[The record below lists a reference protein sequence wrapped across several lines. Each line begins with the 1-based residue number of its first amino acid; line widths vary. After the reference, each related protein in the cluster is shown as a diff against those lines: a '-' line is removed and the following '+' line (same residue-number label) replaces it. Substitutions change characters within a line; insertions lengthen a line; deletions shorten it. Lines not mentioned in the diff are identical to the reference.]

1 MAAVAPAGSG
11 RLRFRVE
18 RRDGLARLGRLSTPH
33 GEIETPAFMPV
44 GTLGAVKG
52 MGHDRLLASGAQ
64 VLMTNL
70 YHLLQR
76 VGPERIAGLGG
87 LHRFIGWD
95 GPLAMDSG
103 GYQVFSLAGLRRV
116 TDGGVVFQSPH
127 DGSRVELT
135 PERVVEIQDLMGVD
149 LAMVLDEC
157 PPWPVEHEAA
167 AESLRRTTL
176 WARRS
181 LDRWRRGHA
190 PDAGED
196 AGAPGVAAGPGAA
209 GLFGIVQG
217 SFFEDLR
224 LRSVAELAAL
234 PFDGYAIGGVSVG
247 EDRELGRQAVSWVAP
262 ALPEDR
268 PRYLMGLGTPE
279 DILHA
284 VRLGVDLFDCVLPSR
299 NARHGTLFT
308 STGMLRIKTA
318 RLYRDDPRPVDAACG
333 CSLCSRHS
341 RAFLHHLFR
350 CGEITAK
357 VLATE
362 HNVRFFLDFMAG
374 LRRAIASGGLSDPD
388 GAGGRRGAAT
398 EAERR

>member
-1 MAAVAPAGSG
+1 MTAETSGGSG

-33 GEIETPAFMPV
+33 GVVETPAFMPV

-52 MGHDRLLASGAQ
+52 MDHDRLLASGAQ
-64 VLMTNL
+64 ILMTNL

-76 VGPERIAGLGG
+76 VGAERIAGMGG

-103 GYQVFSLAGLRRV
+103 GYQVFSLADLRRIG
-116 TDGGVVFQSPH
+116 DSGVVFRSPH
-127 DGSRVELT
+127 DGSLAELT
-135 PERVVEIQDLMGVD
+135 PERVVEVQDLAGVD

-157 PPWPVEHEAA
+157 PPWPVERGAA
-167 AESLRRTTL
+167 AEALRRTML

-181 LDRWRRGHA
+181 LDRRG
-190 PDAGED
+190 
-196 AGAPGVAAGPGAA
+196 AAGPGAA

-217 SFFEDLR
+217 SFFEGLR
-224 LRSVAELAAL
+224 LRSAADLAAL

-268 PRYLMGLGTPE
+268 PRYLMGLGMPG

-284 VRLGVDLFDCVLPSR
+284 VGLGVDLFDCVLPSR

-318 RLYRDDPRPVDAACG
+318 RHRDDPRPVDAACG
-333 CSLCSRHS
+333 CPLCRRYS

-350 CGEITAK
+350 CGEITGK

-374 LRRAIASGGLSDPD
+374 LRRAIA
-388 GAGGRRGAAT
+388 AGTLANPAADEKRT
-398 EAERR
+398 GDTPEAERR

>member
-1 MAAVAPAGSG
+1 MGDEVEAESSARSG

-18 RRDGLARLGRLSTPH
+18 RRSGLARLGRLTTPH
-33 GEIETPAFMPV
+33 GVVETPAFMPV

-64 VLMTNL
+64 LLMTNL
-70 YHLLQR
+70 FHLLER
-76 VGPERIAGLGG
+76 VGAERIAGLGG
-87 LHRFIGWD
+87 LHDFIGWD

-116 TDGGVVFQSPH
+116 TDGGVMFRSPH

-135 PERVVEIQDLMGVD
+135 PERVVEVQDLMGVD

-181 LDRWRRGHA
+181 LDRWR
-190 PDAGED
+190 
-196 AGAPGVAAGPGAA
+196 AAGPGAA

-224 LRSVAELAAL
+224 LRSVADLAAL

-247 EDRELGRQAVSWVAP
+247 EDRDLGRQTVSWVAP

-284 VRLGVDLFDCVLPSR
+284 VGLGVDLFDCVLPSR

-308 STGMLRIKTA
+308 SAGMVRIKTA
-318 RLYRDDPRPVDAACG
+318 RYRDDPRPLDAACG

-350 CGEITAK
+350 CGEITGK

-362 HNVRFFLDFMAG
+362 HNVRFFLDFIAG
-374 LRRAIASGGLSDPD
+374 LRREIA
-388 GAGGRRGAAT
+388 AGRLAGPARGEQPEDT
-398 EAERR
+398 REAERR

>member
-1 MAAVAPAGSG
+1 MGDQVAAETSG
-11 RLRFRVE
+11 PSSRLRFRVD
-18 RRDGLARLGRLSTPH
+18 RRDGLARLGRLRTPH
-33 GEIETPAFMPV
+33 GEVETPAFMPV

-52 MGHDRLLASGAQ
+52 MGQDLLVESGAQ
-64 VLMTNL
+64 ILMTNL
-70 YHLLQR
+70 FHLLER
-76 VGPERIAGLGG
+76 VGAERIVGLGG

-116 TDGGVVFQSPH
+116 SDGGVLFQSPH

-135 PERVVEIQDLMGVD
+135 PERVVEVQERIGVD

-157 PPWPVEHEAA
+157 PPWPVEREAA
-167 AESLRRTTL
+167 AESLERTTL

-181 LDRWRRGHA
+181 LDRWGA
-190 PDAGED
+190 AGE
-196 AGAPGVAAGPGAA
+196 GGAA

-224 LRSVAELAAL
+224 LEAVAELAAM

-247 EDRELGRQAVSWVAP
+247 EERNLGRQAVSWVAP

-284 VRLGVDLFDCVLPSR
+284 VGQGVDLFDCVLPSR
-299 NARHGTLFT
+299 NARHGTLFS
-308 STGMLRIKTA
+308 STGMVRIKNA
-318 RLYRDDPRPVDAACG
+318 RYRDDPRPVDAACG
-333 CSLCSRHS
+333 CSLCRLHS

-362 HNVRFFLDFMAG
+362 HNVRFFLHFMAG
-374 LRRAIASGGLSDPD
+374 LRRAIAAGGLADFA
-388 GAGGRRGAAT
+388 GAGGREGTAA
-398 EAERR
+398 EEERR

>member
-1 MAAVAPAGSG
+1 MVDQVEAESSARSG

-18 RRDGLARLGRLSTPH
+18 RRSGLARLGRLTTPH
-33 GEIETPAFMPV
+33 GVVETPAFMPV

-64 VLMTNL
+64 LLMTNL
-70 YHLLQR
+70 FHLLER
-76 VGPERIAGLGG
+76 VGAERIAGLGG
-87 LHRFIGWD
+87 LHDFIGWD

-116 TDGGVVFQSPH
+116 TDGGVMFQSPH

-135 PERVVEIQDLMGVD
+135 PERVVEVQDLMGVD

-157 PPWPVEHEAA
+157 LPWPVEHEAA

-181 LDRWRRGHA
+181 LDRWR
-190 PDAGED
+190 
-196 AGAPGVAAGPGAA
+196 AAGPGAA

-224 LRSVAELAAL
+224 LRSVADLAAL

-247 EDRELGRQAVSWVAP
+247 EDRDLGRQAVSWVAP

-284 VRLGVDLFDCVLPSR
+284 VSLGVDLFDCVLPSR

-308 STGMLRIKTA
+308 SAGMVRIKTA
-318 RLYRDDPRPVDAACG
+318 RYRDDPRPLDATCG

-350 CGEITAK
+350 CGEITGK

-362 HNVRFFLDFMAG
+362 HNVRFFLDFIAG
-374 LRRAIASGGLSDPD
+374 LRREIAAGRLGDLALGLRP
-388 GAGGRRGAAT
+388 T
-398 EAERR
+398 

>member
-1 MAAVAPAGSG
+1 MVDQVEAESSARSG

-18 RRDGLARLGRLSTPH
+18 RRSGLARLGRLTTPH
-33 GEIETPAFMPV
+33 GVVETPAFMPV

-64 VLMTNL
+64 LLMTNL
-70 YHLLQR
+70 FHLLER
-76 VGPERIAGLGG
+76 VGAERIAGLGG
-87 LHRFIGWD
+87 LHDFIGWD

-116 TDGGVVFQSPH
+116 TDGGVMFQSPH

-135 PERVVEIQDLMGVD
+135 PERVVEVQDLMGVD

-181 LDRWRRGHA
+181 LDRWR
-190 PDAGED
+190 
-196 AGAPGVAAGPGAA
+196 AAGPGAA

-224 LRSVAELAAL
+224 LRGVADLAAL

-247 EDRELGRQAVSWVAP
+247 EDRELGRQTVSCVAP

-284 VRLGVDLFDCVLPSR
+284 VSLGVDLFDCVLPSR

-308 STGMLRIKTA
+308 SAGMVRIKTA
-318 RLYRDDPRPVDAACG
+318 RYRDDPRPLDAACG

-350 CGEITAK
+350 CGEITGK

-362 HNVRFFLDFMAG
+362 HNVRFFLDFIAG
-374 LRRAIASGGLSDPD
+374 LRREIA
-388 GAGGRRGAAT
+388 AGRLAGPARGEQPEDT
-398 EAERR
+398 REAERR

>member
-1 MAAVAPAGSG
+1 MAREMSGGSG

-18 RRDGLARLGRLSTPH
+18 RRDGLARVARLSTPH
-33 GEIETPAFMPV
+33 GEVETPAFMPV

-52 MGHDRLLASGAQ
+52 MGHDRLVASGAQ
-64 VLMTNL
+64 ILMTNL
-70 YHLLQR
+70 YHLLER
-76 VGPERIAGLGG
+76 VGAARIARLGG
-87 LHRFIGWD
+87 LHDFIGWD

-103 GYQVFSLAGLRRV
+103 GYQVFSLAGLRRLSDEGV
-116 TDGGVVFQSPH
+116 TFRSPH
-127 DGSRVELT
+127 DGGRVELT
-135 PERVVEIQDLMGVD
+135 PERVVEVQDLMGVD

-157 PPWPVEHEAA
+157 PPWPVEREAA
-167 AESLRRTTL
+167 AEALRRTTL

-181 LDRWRRGHA
+181 LDRRGA
-190 PDAGED
+190 
-196 AGAPGVAAGPGAA
+196 VGPGAA

-224 LRSVAELAAL
+224 LRGAADLAAL

-247 EDRELGRQAVSWVAP
+247 EDRELGRQAVSWTAP

-268 PRYLMGLGTPE
+268 PRYLMGLGTPD

-284 VRLGVDLFDCVLPSR
+284 VRQGVDLFDCVLPSR

-308 STGMLRIKTA
+308 STGVLRIRTA
-318 RLYRDDPRPVDAACG
+318 RYRDDARPVDAACG
-333 CSLCSRHS
+333 CSLCRRHS

-350 CGEITAK
+350 CGEITGK
-357 VLATE
+357 MLATE

-374 LRRAIASGGLSDPD
+374 LRLAIA
-388 GAGGRRGAAT
+388 AGRLAGPAGENGPEDT
-398 EAERR
+398 PEAERR

>member
-1 MAAVAPAGSG
+1 VVDQVEAESSARSG

-18 RRDGLARLGRLSTPH
+18 RRSGLARLGRLTTPH
-33 GEIETPAFMPV
+33 GVVETPAFMPV

-64 VLMTNL
+64 LLMTNL
-70 YHLLQR
+70 FHLLER
-76 VGPERIAGLGG
+76 VGAERIAGLGG
-87 LHRFIGWD
+87 LHDFIGWD

-116 TDGGVVFQSPH
+116 TDGGVKFQSPH

-135 PERVVEIQDLMGVD
+135 PERVVEVQDLMGVD

-181 LDRWRRGHA
+181 LDRWR
-190 PDAGED
+190 
-196 AGAPGVAAGPGAA
+196 AAGPGAA

-224 LRSVAELAAL
+224 LRSVADLAAL

-284 VRLGVDLFDCVLPSR
+284 VGLGVDLFDCVLPSR

-308 STGMLRIKTA
+308 SAGMVRIKTA
-318 RLYRDDPRPVDAACG
+318 RYRDDPRPLDAACG

-362 HNVRFFLDFMAG
+362 HNVRFFLDFIAG
-374 LRRAIASGGLSDPD
+374 LRREIA
-388 GAGGRRGAAT
+388 AGRLAGPARGERPEDAR

>member
-1 MAAVAPAGSG
+1 MGEQAAAEAPAGAG

-18 RRDGLARLGRLSTPH
+18 RRDGLARLGRLGTPH
-33 GEIETPAFMPV
+33 GEVETPAFMPV

-64 VLMTNL
+64 ILMTNL
-70 YHLLQR
+70 FHLLER
-76 VGPERIAGLGG
+76 VGAERITGLGG
-87 LHRFIGWD
+87 LHEFIGWD

-116 TDGGVVFQSPH
+116 DDLGVTFRSPH
-127 DGSRVELT
+127 DGSTVELT
-135 PERVVEIQDLMGVD
+135 PERVVEFQEQVGVD
-149 LAMVLDEC
+149 AAMVLDEC
-157 PPWPVEHEAA
+157 PPWPVDREAA
-167 AESLRRTTL
+167 AEALRRTSL

-181 LDRWRRGHA
+181 LDRW
-190 PDAGED
+190 
-196 AGAPGVAAGPGAA
+196 GADKGPGAA

-224 LRSVAELAAL
+224 ITAAEDLAGL

-247 EDRELGRQAVSWVAP
+247 EARELGRRATSWVAP
-262 ALPEDR
+262 GLPEDR
-268 PRYLMGLGTPE
+268 PRYLMGLGLPS

-284 VRLGVDLFDCVLPSR
+284 VGLGVDLFDCVLPSR
-299 NARHGTLFT
+299 NARHGTLFS
-308 STGMLRIKTA
+308 STGIVRIKKA
-318 RLYRDDPRPVDAACG
+318 RYREDPRPVDPACG
-333 CSLCSRHS
+333 CPVCRRHS

-350 CGEITAK
+350 CGEITGK

-362 HNVRFFLDFMAG
+362 HNVRFYLDFMAG
-374 LRRAIASGGLSDPD
+374 LRRAIA
-388 GAGGRRGAAT
+388 AGELAAFAAARAPGVGPEGQP

>member
-1 MAAVAPAGSG
+1 MPAQVTAAPAPGTAG
-11 RLRFRVE
+11 GERLRFRVLG
-18 RRDGLARLGRLSTPH
+18 RDGLARLGRLATPH
-33 GEIETPAFMPV
+33 GEVETPAFMPV

-52 MGHDRLLASGAQ
+52 MSHDLLLEGGAQ
-64 VLMTNL
+64 LLMTNL
-70 YHLLQR
+70 YHLLER
-76 VGPERIAGLGG
+76 VGCERIVRLGG
-87 LHRFIGWD
+87 LHEFIGWS
-95 GPLAMDSG
+95 GPVAMDSG

-116 TDGGVVFQSPH
+116 GDGGVTFQSSH
-127 DGSRVELT
+127 DGSRVDLT
-135 PERVVEIQDLMGVD
+135 PEQVVEYQELMGVD
-149 LAMVLDEC
+149 AAMVLDEC
-157 PPWPVEHEAA
+157 PPWPVAREAA

-181 LDRWRRGHA
+181 LERRGA
-190 PDAGED
+190 
-196 AGAPGVAAGPGAA
+196 AAGPGVA

-224 LRSVAELAAL
+224 LGAVEALTAL

-247 EDRELGRQAVSWVAP
+247 EDRDLGRQAVSWVAP

-284 VRLGVDLFDCVLPSR
+284 VSLGVDLFDCVLPSR

-308 STGMLRIKTA
+308 SAGMVRIKTA
-318 RLYRDDPRPVDAACG
+318 RYREDPRPVDAACG
-333 CSLCSRHS
+333 CSLCRRHS

-374 LRRAIASGGLSDPD
+374 LRRAIAA
-388 GAGGRRGAAT
+388 GALADFVAPRAAAVGPV

>member
-1 MAAVAPAGSG
+1 MGDEVEAESSARSG

-18 RRDGLARLGRLSTPH
+18 RRSGLARLGRLTTPH
-33 GEIETPAFMPV
+33 GVVETPAFMPV

-64 VLMTNL
+64 LLMTNL
-70 YHLLQR
+70 FHLLER
-76 VGPERIAGLGG
+76 VGAERIAGLGG
-87 LHRFIGWD
+87 LHDFIGWD

-116 TDGGVVFQSPH
+116 TDGGVMFQSPH

-135 PERVVEIQDLMGVD
+135 PERVVEVQDLMGVD

-181 LDRWRRGHA
+181 LDRWR
-190 PDAGED
+190 
-196 AGAPGVAAGPGAA
+196 AAGPGAA

-217 SFFEDLR
+217 SFFKDLR
-224 LRSVAELAAL
+224 LRGVADLAAL

-247 EDRELGRQAVSWVAP
+247 EDRDLGRQAVSWVAP

-284 VRLGVDLFDCVLPSR
+284 VGLGVDLFDCVLPSR

-308 STGMLRIKTA
+308 SAGMVRIKTA
-318 RLYRDDPRPVDAACG
+318 RYRDDPRPLDAACG

-350 CGEITAK
+350 CGEITGK

-362 HNVRFFLDFMAG
+362 HNVRFFLDFIAE
-374 LRRAIASGGLSDPD
+374 LRREIA
-388 GAGGRRGAAT
+388 AGRLAGPARGERPEDT
-398 EAERR
+398 REAERR

>member
-1 MAAVAPAGSG
+1 MVDQVEAESSARSG

-18 RRDGLARLGRLSTPH
+18 RRSGLARLGRLTTPH
-33 GEIETPAFMPV
+33 GVVETPAFMPV

-64 VLMTNL
+64 LLMTNL
-70 YHLLQR
+70 FHLLER
-76 VGPERIAGLGG
+76 VGAERIAGLGG
-87 LHRFIGWD
+87 LHDFIGWD

-116 TDGGVVFQSPH
+116 TDGGVMFQSPH

-135 PERVVEIQDLMGVD
+135 PERVVEVQDLMGVD

-157 PPWPVEHEAA
+157 LPWPVEHEAA

-181 LDRWRRGHA
+181 LDRWR
-190 PDAGED
+190 
-196 AGAPGVAAGPGAA
+196 AAGPGAA

-224 LRSVAELAAL
+224 LRGVADLAAL

-247 EDRELGRQAVSWVAP
+247 EDRDLGRQAVSWVAP

-284 VRLGVDLFDCVLPSR
+284 VSLGVDLFDCVLPSR

-308 STGMLRIKTA
+308 SAGMVRIKTA
-318 RLYRDDPRPVDAACG
+318 RYRDDPRPLDATCG

-350 CGEITAK
+350 CGEITGK

-362 HNVRFFLDFMAG
+362 HNVRFFLDFIAG
-374 LRRAIASGGLSDPD
+374 LRREIAAGRLGDLALGLRP
-388 GAGGRRGAAT
+388 T
-398 EAERR
+398 

>member
-1 MAAVAPAGSG
+1 VVDQVEAESSARSG

-18 RRDGLARLGRLSTPH
+18 RRSGLARLGRLTTPH
-33 GEIETPAFMPV
+33 GLVETPAFMPV

-64 VLMTNL
+64 LLMTNL
-70 YHLLQR
+70 FHLLER
-76 VGPERIAGLGG
+76 VGAERIAGLGG
-87 LHRFIGWD
+87 LHDFIGWD

-116 TDGGVVFQSPH
+116 TDGGVMFQSPH

-135 PERVVEIQDLMGVD
+135 PERVVEVQDLMGVD

-181 LDRWRRGHA
+181 LDRWR
-190 PDAGED
+190 
-196 AGAPGVAAGPGAA
+196 AAGPGAA

-224 LRSVAELAAL
+224 LRSVADLAAL

-247 EDRELGRQAVSWVAP
+247 EDRELGRQTVSWVAP

-279 DILHA
+279 DIRHA
-284 VRLGVDLFDCVLPSR
+284 VSLGVDLFDCVLPSR

-308 STGMLRIKTA
+308 STGMVRIKTA
-318 RLYRDDPRPVDAACG
+318 RYRDDPRPLDAACG
-333 CSLCSRHS
+333 CSLCSGHS

-362 HNVRFFLDFMAG
+362 HNVRFFLDFIAG
-374 LRRAIASGGLSDPD
+374 LRREIA
-388 GAGGRRGAAT
+388 AGRLAGPARGERPEDT
-398 EAERR
+398 REAERR

>member
-1 MAAVAPAGSG
+1 VGEQAAAEAPAGSG

-18 RRDGLARLGRLSTPH
+18 RRDGLARLARLGTPH
-33 GEIETPAFMPV
+33 GEVETPAFMPV

-52 MGHDRLLASGAQ
+52 MVHDRLLASGAQ
-64 VLMTNL
+64 LLMTNL
-70 YHLLQR
+70 FHLLER
-76 VGPERIAGLGG
+76 VGAERIAGLGG
-87 LHRFIGWD
+87 LHDFIGWD

-116 TDGGVVFQSPH
+116 SDRGVTFQSPH

-135 PERVVEIQDLMGVD
+135 PERVVEVQDLMGVD

-167 AESLRRTTL
+167 ADALRRTTR

-181 LDRWRRGHA
+181 LDRRG
-190 PDAGED
+190 
-196 AGAPGVAAGPGAA
+196 AAGQGAA

-224 LRSVAELAAL
+224 LRSVADLAAL

-279 DILHA
+279 DMLHA

-318 RLYRDDPRPVDAACG
+318 RYRDDRRPVDAACA

-350 CGEITAK
+350 CGEITGK

-362 HNVRFFLDFMAG
+362 HNVHFFLNFMAG
-374 LRRAIASGGLSDPD
+374 LRRAIAAGGLADLD
-388 GAGGRRGAAT
+388 GAGGREGAAV

>member
-1 MAAVAPAGSG
+1 MS
-11 RLRFRVE
+11 
-18 RRDGLARLGRLSTPH
+18 RDGLARLGRLTTPH
-33 GEIETPAFMPV
+33 GEVETPAFMPV

-64 VLMTNL
+64 ILMTNL
-70 YHLLQR
+70 FHLLER
-76 VGPERIAGLGG
+76 VGAERIAGLGG
-87 LHRFIGWD
+87 LHGFIGWD

-116 TDGGVVFQSPH
+116 GDGGVTFQSPH

-135 PERVVEIQDLMGVD
+135 PERVVEVQDLMGVD

-157 PPWPVEHEAA
+157 PPWPVDRDTAA
-167 AESLRRTTL
+167 DALRRTTL

-181 LDRWRRGHA
+181 LDRRGT
-190 PDAGED
+190 
-196 AGAPGVAAGPGAA
+196 AGPGAA
-209 GLFGIVQG
+209 SLFGIVQG

-224 LRSVAELAAL
+224 LRSVEDLAAL

-262 ALPEDR
+262 ALPGDR

-279 DILHA
+279 DMLHA

-299 NARHGTLFT
+299 NARHGTLFS
-308 STGMLRIKTA
+308 STGIVRIKKA
-318 RLYRDDPRPVDAACG
+318 RYREDPRPVDPACG
-333 CSLCSRHS
+333 CPVCRRYS

-350 CGEITAK
+350 CGEITGK

-362 HNVRFFLDFMAG
+362 HNVRFYLDFMAD
-374 LRRAIASGGLSDPD
+374 LRRAIA
-388 GAGGRRGAAT
+388 AGELAAFAAARAPGVGPEGQP

>member
-1 MAAVAPAGSG
+1 MVGQVEAESSARSG

-18 RRDGLARLGRLSTPH
+18 RRAGLARLGRLTTPH
-33 GEIETPAFMPV
+33 GVVETPAFMPV

-64 VLMTNL
+64 LLMTNL
-70 YHLLQR
+70 FHLLER
-76 VGPERIAGLGG
+76 VGAERIAGLGG
-87 LHRFIGWD
+87 LHDFIGWD

-116 TDGGVVFQSPH
+116 TDGGVKFQSPH

-135 PERVVEIQDLMGVD
+135 PERVVEVQDLMGVD

-181 LDRWRRGHA
+181 LDRWC
-190 PDAGED
+190 AG
-196 AGAPGVAAGPGAA
+196 GPGAA

-224 LRSVAELAAL
+224 LRSVADLAAL

-284 VRLGVDLFDCVLPSR
+284 VALGVDLFDCVLPSR

-308 STGMLRIKTA
+308 SAGMVRIKTA
-318 RLYRDDPRPVDAACG
+318 RYRDDPRPLDAACG

-350 CGEITAK
+350 CGEITGK

-362 HNVRFFLDFMAG
+362 HNVRFFLDFIAG
-374 LRRAIASGGLSDPD
+374 LRREIA
-388 GAGGRRGAAT
+388 AGRLAGPARGEQPEDT
-398 EAERR
+398 REAERR

>member
-1 MAAVAPAGSG
+1 MVDQVAAETSGGSSR

-33 GEIETPAFMPV
+33 GEVETPAFMPV

-52 MGHDRLLASGAQ
+52 MGHDRLLGAGAQ
-64 VLMTNL
+64 ILMTNL
-70 YHLLQR
+70 FHLLER
-76 VGPERIAGLGG
+76 VGTERIAGLGG
-87 LHRFIGWD
+87 LHGFIGWD
-95 GPLAMDSG
+95 RPLAMDSG

-116 TDGGVVFQSPH
+116 SDGGVMFQSPH

-135 PERVVEIQDLMGVD
+135 PERVVEVQDLMGVD

-157 PPWPVEHEAA
+157 PPWPVEREAA

-181 LDRWRRGHA
+181 LDRWG
-190 PDAGED
+190 AG
-196 AGAPGVAAGPGAA
+196 GGQGAA

-224 LRSVAELAAL
+224 LRSVADLTAL

-268 PRYLMGLGTPE
+268 PRYLMGLGTPD

-284 VRLGVDLFDCVLPSR
+284 VGLGIDLFDCVLPSR
-299 NARHGTLFT
+299 NARHGTLFS
-308 STGMLRIKTA
+308 STGMVRIKTA
-318 RLYRDDPRPVDAACG
+318 RYRDDPRPVDAACG
-333 CSLCSRHS
+333 CSLCRRHS

-350 CGEITAK
+350 CGEITGK

-362 HNVRFFLDFMAG
+362 HNVRFFLDFMTG
-374 LRRAIASGGLSDPD
+374 LRRAIAAGRLADLA
-388 GAGGRRGAAT
+388 GANGQEDT
-398 EAERR
+398 PEAERR

>member
-1 MAAVAPAGSG
+1 MGEQAAAEAPAGAG

-18 RRDGLARLGRLSTPH
+18 RRDGLARLGRLGTPH
-33 GEIETPAFMPV
+33 GEVETPAFMPV

-64 VLMTNL
+64 ILMTNL
-70 YHLLQR
+70 FHLLER
-76 VGPERIAGLGG
+76 VGAERIAGLGG
-87 LHRFIGWD
+87 LHDFIGWD

-116 TDGGVVFQSPH
+116 SDRGVTFQSPH

-135 PERVVEIQDLMGVD
+135 PERVVEVQDLMGVD

-167 AESLRRTTL
+167 ADALRRTTR

-181 LDRWRRGHA
+181 LERRG
-190 PDAGED
+190 
-196 AGAPGVAAGPGAA
+196 AAGPGAA

-224 LRSVAELAAL
+224 LRSVADLAAL

-262 ALPEDR
+262 ALPGDR

-279 DILHA
+279 DMLHA

-299 NARHGTLFT
+299 NARHGTLFS
-308 STGMLRIKTA
+308 STGIVRIKKA
-318 RLYRDDPRPVDAACG
+318 RYREDSGPVDPACG
-333 CSLCSRHS
+333 CRVCRRHS

-350 CGEITAK
+350 CGEITGK

-362 HNVRFFLDFMAG
+362 HNVSFYLDFMAE
-374 LRRAIASGGLSDPD
+374 LRRAIAGGEL
-388 GAGGRRGAAT
+388 AAFAAARAPGVGPEGQP

>member
-1 MAAVAPAGSG
+1 MVGQVEAESSARSG

-18 RRDGLARLGRLSTPH
+18 RRSGLARLGRLTTPH
-33 GEIETPAFMPV
+33 GVVETPAFMPV

-64 VLMTNL
+64 LLMTNL
-70 YHLLQR
+70 FHLLER
-76 VGPERIAGLGG
+76 VGAERIAGLGG
-87 LHRFIGWD
+87 LHDFIGWD

-116 TDGGVVFQSPH
+116 TDGGVMFQSPH

-135 PERVVEIQDLMGVD
+135 PERVVEVQDLMGVD

-181 LDRWRRGHA
+181 LDRWR
-190 PDAGED
+190 
-196 AGAPGVAAGPGAA
+196 AAGPGAA

-224 LRSVAELAAL
+224 LRSVADLAAL

-284 VRLGVDLFDCVLPSR
+284 VSLGVDLFDCVLPSR

-308 STGMLRIKTA
+308 SAGMVRIKTA
-318 RLYRDDPRPVDAACG
+318 RYRDDPRPLDAACG

-350 CGEITAK
+350 CGEITGK

-362 HNVRFFLDFMAG
+362 HNVRFFLDFIAG
-374 LRRAIASGGLSDPD
+374 LRREIA
-388 GAGGRRGAAT
+388 AGRLAGPARGEQPEDT
-398 EAERR
+398 REAERR

>member
-1 MAAVAPAGSG
+1 MVDQVEAESSARSG

-18 RRDGLARLGRLSTPH
+18 RRSGLARLGRLTTPH
-33 GEIETPAFMPV
+33 GVVETPAFMPV

-64 VLMTNL
+64 LLMTNL
-70 YHLLQR
+70 FHLLER
-76 VGPERIAGLGG
+76 VGAERIAGLGG
-87 LHRFIGWD
+87 LHDFIGWD

-116 TDGGVVFQSPH
+116 SDGGVMFRSPH

-135 PERVVEIQDLMGVD
+135 PERVVKVQDLMGVD

-157 PPWPVEHEAA
+157 PPWPVEREAA

-181 LDRWRRGHA
+181 LDRWR
-190 PDAGED
+190 
-196 AGAPGVAAGPGAA
+196 AGAPGAA

-224 LRSVAELAAL
+224 LRSVADLAAL

-247 EDRELGRQAVSWVAP
+247 EDRDLGRQAVSWVAP

-284 VRLGVDLFDCVLPSR
+284 VGLGVDLFDCVLPSR

-308 STGMLRIKTA
+308 SAGMVRIKTA
-318 RLYRDDPRPVDAACG
+318 RYRDDPRPPDAACG
-333 CSLCSRHS
+333 CSLCRRHS

-350 CGEITAK
+350 CGEITGK

-362 HNVRFFLDFMAG
+362 HNVRFFLDFIAG
-374 LRRAIASGGLSDPD
+374 LRREIA
-388 GAGGRRGAAT
+388 AGRLAGPARGEQPEDT
-398 EAERR
+398 REAERR

>member
-1 MAAVAPAGSG
+1 MVDQVEAESSARSG

-18 RRDGLARLGRLSTPH
+18 RRSGLARLGRLTTPH
-33 GEIETPAFMPV
+33 GEVETPAFMPV

-64 VLMTNL
+64 LLMTNL
-70 YHLLQR
+70 FHLLER
-76 VGPERIAGLGG
+76 VGAERIAGLGG
-87 LHRFIGWD
+87 LHDFIGWD

-116 TDGGVVFQSPH
+116 TDGGVMFQSPH

-135 PERVVEIQDLMGVD
+135 PERVVEVQDLMGVD

-181 LDRWRRGHA
+181 LDRWR
-190 PDAGED
+190 
-196 AGAPGVAAGPGAA
+196 AAGPGAA

-224 LRSVAELAAL
+224 LRSVADLAAL

-284 VRLGVDLFDCVLPSR
+284 VGLGVDLFDCVLPSR

-308 STGMLRIKTA
+308 SAGMVRIKTA
-318 RLYRDDPRPVDAACG
+318 RYRDDPRPLDAACG
-333 CSLCSRHS
+333 CSLCRRYS

-350 CGEITAK
+350 CGEITGK

-362 HNVRFFLDFMAG
+362 HNVRFFLDFIAG
-374 LRRAIASGGLSDPD
+374 LRREIA
-388 GAGGRRGAAT
+388 AGRLAGPARGEQPEDT
-398 EAERR
+398 REAERR

>member
-1 MAAVAPAGSG
+1 
-11 RLRFRVE
+11 
-18 RRDGLARLGRLSTPH
+18 
-33 GEIETPAFMPV
+33 MPV

-64 VLMTNL
+64 LLMTNL
-70 YHLLQR
+70 FHLLER
-76 VGPERIAGLGG
+76 VGAERIAGLGG
-87 LHRFIGWD
+87 LHDFIGWD

-116 TDGGVVFQSPH
+116 TDGGVMFQSPH

-135 PERVVEIQDLMGVD
+135 PERVVEVQDLMGVD

-181 LDRWRRGHA
+181 LDRWR
-190 PDAGED
+190 
-196 AGAPGVAAGPGAA
+196 AAGPGAA

-224 LRSVAELAAL
+224 LRSVADLAAL

-247 EDRELGRQAVSWVAP
+247 EDRDLGRQAVSWVAP

-284 VRLGVDLFDCVLPSR
+284 VGLGVDLFDCVLPSR

-308 STGMLRIKTA
+308 SAGMVRIKTA
-318 RLYRDDPRPVDAACG
+318 RYRDDPRPLDAACG

-350 CGEITAK
+350 CGEITGK

-362 HNVRFFLDFMAG
+362 HNVRFFLDFIAG
-374 LRRAIASGGLSDPD
+374 LRREIAAGRLAGL
-388 GAGGRRGAAT
+388 ARGEQAEDT
-398 EAERR
+398 REAERR

>member
-1 MAAVAPAGSG
+1 MGVQVAAETSGGSG

-18 RRDGLARLGRLSTPH
+18 RRDGLARLGRLTTPH
-33 GEIETPAFMPV
+33 GEVETPAFMPV

-64 VLMTNL
+64 ILMTNL
-70 YHLLQR
+70 FHLLER
-76 VGPERIAGLGG
+76 VGAERIAGLGG
-87 LHRFIGWD
+87 LHGFIGWD

-116 TDGGVVFQSPH
+116 SDGGVVFQSPH

-135 PERVVEIQDLMGVD
+135 PERVVEVQDLMGVD

-157 PPWPVEHEAA
+157 PPWPVEREAA

-181 LDRWRRGHA
+181 LDRWG
-190 PDAGED
+190 AG
-196 AGAPGVAAGPGAA
+196 GGQGAA

-224 LRSVAELAAL
+224 LRSVADLTAL

-262 ALPEDR
+262 VLPEDR
-268 PRYLMGLGTPE
+268 PRYLMGLGTPD

-284 VRLGVDLFDCVLPSR
+284 VGLGIDLFDCVLPSR
-299 NARHGTLFT
+299 NARHGTLFS

-318 RLYRDDPRPVDAACG
+318 RYRDDPRPVDAACG
-333 CSLCSRHS
+333 CSLCRRHS

-350 CGEITAK
+350 CGEITGK

-362 HNVRFFLDFMAG
+362 HNVRFFLDFMTG
-374 LRRAIASGGLSDPD
+374 LRRAIAAGRLADLA
-388 GAGGRRGAAT
+388 GANGQEDT
-398 EAERR
+398 PEAERR

>member
-1 MAAVAPAGSG
+1 MGDQAAAVAPAGSG

-18 RRDGLARLGRLSTPH
+18 RRDGLARLARLGTPH
-33 GEIETPAFMPV
+33 GEVETPAFMPV

-64 VLMTNL
+64 ILMTNL
-70 YHLLQR
+70 FHLLER
-76 VGPERIAGLGG
+76 VGAERIAGLGG
-87 LHRFIGWD
+87 LHGFIGWD

-116 TDGGVVFQSPH
+116 SDGGVMFQSPH

-135 PERVVEIQDLMGVD
+135 PERVVEVQDLMGVD

-167 AESLRRTTL
+167 ADALRRTTL
-176 WARRS
+176 WALRS
-181 LDRWRRGHA
+181 LDRRR
-190 PDAGED
+190 
-196 AGAPGVAAGPGAA
+196 AAGPGAA

-224 LRSVAELAAL
+224 LRSVADLAAL

-279 DILHA
+279 DILRA

-308 STGMLRIKTA
+308 STGMIRIKTA
-318 RLYRDDPRPVDAACG
+318 RYRDDPRPVDAACA

-362 HNVRFFLDFMAG
+362 HNVHFFLDFMAG
-374 LRRAIASGGLSDPD
+374 LRRAIASGGLGDLG
-388 GAGGRRGAAT
+388 GAGVREGTAV

>member
-1 MAAVAPAGSG
+1 MGDEVEAESSARSG

-18 RRDGLARLGRLSTPH
+18 RRSGLARLGRLTTPH
-33 GEIETPAFMPV
+33 GVVETPAFMPV

-64 VLMTNL
+64 LLMTNL
-70 YHLLQR
+70 FHLLER
-76 VGPERIAGLGG
+76 VGAERIAGLGG
-87 LHRFIGWD
+87 LHDFIGWD

-116 TDGGVVFQSPH
+116 TDGGVKFQSPH

-135 PERVVEIQDLMGVD
+135 PERVVEVQDLMGVD

-181 LDRWRRGHA
+181 LDRWR
-190 PDAGED
+190 AG
-196 AGAPGVAAGPGAA
+196 GPGAA

-224 LRSVAELAAL
+224 LRSVADLAAL

-247 EDRELGRQAVSWVAP
+247 EDRDLGRQAVSWVAP

-284 VRLGVDLFDCVLPSR
+284 VGLGVDLFDCVLPSR

-308 STGMLRIKTA
+308 SAGMVRIKTA
-318 RLYRDDPRPVDAACG
+318 RYRDDPRPLDAACG

-350 CGEITAK
+350 CGEITGK

-362 HNVRFFLDFMAG
+362 HNVRFFLDFIAG
-374 LRRAIASGGLSDPD
+374 LRREIA
-388 GAGGRRGAAT
+388 AGRLAGPARGEQPEDT
-398 EAERR
+398 REAERR

>member
-1 MAAVAPAGSG
+1 MGDEVEAESSARSG

-18 RRDGLARLGRLSTPH
+18 RRSGLARLGRLTTPH
-33 GEIETPAFMPV
+33 GVVETPAFMPV

-64 VLMTNL
+64 LLMTNL
-70 YHLLQR
+70 FHLLER
-76 VGPERIAGLGG
+76 VGAERIAGLGG
-87 LHRFIGWD
+87 LHDFIGWD

-116 TDGGVVFQSPH
+116 TDGGVMFRSPH

-135 PERVVEIQDLMGVD
+135 PERVVEVQDLMGVD

-181 LDRWRRGHA
+181 LDRWR
-190 PDAGED
+190 
-196 AGAPGVAAGPGAA
+196 AAGPGAA

-224 LRSVAELAAL
+224 LRSVADLAAL

-247 EDRELGRQAVSWVAP
+247 EDRDLGRQTVSWVAP

-284 VRLGVDLFDCVLPSR
+284 VGLGVDLFDCVLPSR

-308 STGMLRIKTA
+308 SAGMVRIKTA
-318 RLYRDDPRPVDAACG
+318 RYRDDPRPLDAACG

-362 HNVRFFLDFMAG
+362 HNVRFFLDFIAG
-374 LRRAIASGGLSDPD
+374 LRREIA
-388 GAGGRRGAAT
+388 AGRLAGPARGEQPEDT
-398 EAERR
+398 REAERR

>member
-1 MAAVAPAGSG
+1 MGE
-11 RLRFRVE
+11 LRFRVE
-18 RRDGLARLGRLSTPH
+18 RRDGLARLGRLRTPH
-33 GEIETPAFMPV
+33 GEVATPAFMPV
-44 GTLGAVKG
+44 GTMGAVKG
-52 MGHDRLLASGAQ
+52 MGQDLLLASGAQ
-64 VLMTNL
+64 ILMTNL
-70 YHLLQR
+70 FHLLER
-76 VGPERIAGLGG
+76 VGAERIVGLGG

-116 TDGGVVFQSPH
+116 SDGGVLFQSPH
-127 DGSRVELT
+127 DGSRVDLT
-135 PERVVEIQDLMGVD
+135 PERVVEVQELMGVD

-157 PPWPVEHEAA
+157 PPWPVEREEA

-181 LDRWRRGHA
+181 LDRWG
-190 PDAGED
+190 
-196 AGAPGVAAGPGAA
+196 AAGGSGAA

-224 LRSVAELAAL
+224 LGAVAELAAL

-262 ALPEDR
+262 VLPEDR

-279 DILHA
+279 DIVHA
-284 VRLGVDLFDCVLPSR
+284 VGLGVDLFDCVLPSR
-299 NARHGTLFT
+299 NARHGTLFS
-308 STGMLRIKTA
+308 STGMVRIKNA
-318 RLYRDDPRPVDAACG
+318 RYRDDPRPVDAACG
-333 CSLCSRHS
+333 CSLCRRHS

-362 HNVRFFLDFMAG
+362 HNVRFFLHFMAG
-374 LRRAIASGGLSDPD
+374 LRRAIAAGGLADFG
-388 GAGGRRGAAT
+388 GAGGREGTAA

>member
-1 MAAVAPAGSG
+1 MVDQVEAESSARSG

-18 RRDGLARLGRLSTPH
+18 RRSGLARLGRLTTPH
-33 GEIETPAFMPV
+33 GVVETPAFMPV

-64 VLMTNL
+64 LLMTNL
-70 YHLLQR
+70 FHLLER
-76 VGPERIAGLGG
+76 VGAERIAGLGG
-87 LHRFIGWD
+87 LHDFIGWD

-116 TDGGVVFQSPH
+116 TDGGVMFQSPH

-135 PERVVEIQDLMGVD
+135 PERVAEVQDLMGVD

-157 PPWPVEHEAA
+157 PPWPVEHEEA
-167 AESLRRTTL
+167 AEALRRTTL

-181 LDRWRRGHA
+181 LDRWR
-190 PDAGED
+190 AG
-196 AGAPGVAAGPGAA
+196 GPGAA

-224 LRSVAELAAL
+224 LRSVADLAAL

-247 EDRELGRQAVSWVAP
+247 EDRELGRQTVSWVAP

-284 VRLGVDLFDCVLPSR
+284 VSLGVDLFDCVLPSR

-308 STGMLRIKTA
+308 SAGMVRIKTA
-318 RLYRDDPRPVDAACG
+318 RYRDDPRPLDAACG

-350 CGEITAK
+350 CGEITGK

-362 HNVRFFLDFMAG
+362 HNVRFFLDFIAG
-374 LRRAIASGGLSDPD
+374 LRREIA
-388 GAGGRRGAAT
+388 AGRLAVPARGEQPEDT
-398 EAERR
+398 REAERR